1 MNKRGS
7 LAIAIMTSIFIFIIG
22 MAVINLLLPE
32 VTNFRINMNC
42 GDASAISDG
51 TKLMCLAGG
60 AAIPYFIM
68 LVFSISI
75 GGIVSRL
82 IF

>member
-22 MAVINLLLPE
+22 MTIMNLLLPE
-32 VTNFRINMNC
+32 VTLFRTNMNC
-42 GDASAISDG
+42 ADAAAISDG
-51 TKLMCLAGG
+51 TKLLCLVGDAV
-60 AAIPYFIM
+60 IPYFI
-68 LVFSISI
+68 VIIFSITI

-82 IF
+82 TF